1 MSNAEEWRIPI
12 VNSITN
18 WRKVADYYSILGIS
32 KNAGAEDIKKA
43 YRKLAVKYH
52 PDKNAGNK
60 EAEEKFKQINEA
72 YEVLSD
78 PEKKKKYDK
87 YGENWNKVPEGGQ
100 GKYQYGAGGE
110 RGGTYHYE
118 GDPSEFFG
126 GNGGDFSDLFEQFFT
141 GSRKGAGGRA
151 GNRARDVESSIT
163 IGLDEAYHGLA
174 QIIEVAGQK
183 IRIKL
188 KPGTYEGL
196 VIKLPGK
203 APATKG
209 KAGDLYLAIHVRV
222 PEGYELEGLNIRQHI
237 NIDLFTAVLGGE
249 KEVDTLAGKL
259 KVKVPEAS
267 QEGRVLKLKGKGM
280 PMYNDPTKHGD
291 LLLELHLQLP
301 DKLTE
306 EQKELFRKL
315 KSTFSKSGNY
325 S

>member
-1 MSNAEEWRIPI
+1 M
-12 VNSITN
+12 
-18 WRKVADYYSILGIS
+18 ADYYSILGIS
-32 KNAGAEDIKKA
+32 KDAGAEDIKKA

-78 PEKKKKYDK
+78 AEKKKKYDK
-87 YGENWNKVPEGGQ
+87 YGENWNKIPEGAQ
-100 GKYQYGAGGE
+100 GKHQYGAGGQ
-110 RGGTYHYE
+110 GGSYHYE

-126 GNGGDFSDLFEQFFT
+126 GNGGDFSNLFEQFFT
-141 GSRKGAGGRA
+141 GSGRGARGRA
-151 GNRARDVESSIT
+151 SSRARDVESAIT
-163 IGLDEAYHGLA
+163 IGLEEAYHGMA

-203 APATKG
+203 APSIKG
-209 KAGDLYLAIHVRV
+209 KAGDLYLTIHIRV
-222 PEGYELEGLNIRQHI
+222 PEEYELEGLNIRQHL

-249 KEVDTLAGKL
+249 KEVNTLAGRL
-259 KVKVPEAS
+259 KVKVPEATK
-267 QEGRVLKLKGKGM
+267 EGSVLKLKGKGM
-280 PMYNDPTKHGD
+280 PMYNDPAKYGD

-301 DKLTE
+301 EKLTE
-306 EQKELFRKL
+306 EQKALFRKL
-315 KSTFSKSGNY
+315 KDSFSRNDNY
-325 S
+325 V

>member
-1 MSNAEEWRIPI
+1 
-12 VNSITN
+12 
-18 WRKVADYYSILGIS
+18 VADYYSILGIS
-32 KNAGAEDIKKA
+32 KNAAAGDIKKA

-78 PEKKKKYDK
+78 AEKRKKYDK
-87 YGENWNKVPEGGQ
+87 YGENWNKVPEGAQ
-100 GKYQYGAGGE
+100 GKHQYGPGSDG
-110 RGGTYHYE
+110 GGTYHYE

-126 GNGGDFSDLFEQFFT
+126 GNGGDFSNLFEQFFT
-141 GSRKGAGGRA
+141 RSGKGAGGRTSS
-151 GNRARDVESSIT
+151 RPRDVESEIT
-163 IGLDEAYHGLA
+163 IGIEEAYHGMA
-174 QIIEVAGQK
+174 QIIDVAGQK

-209 KAGDLYLAIHVRV
+209 KAGDLYLTIHVQV
-222 PEGYELEGLNIRQHI
+222 PEEYELEGLNIRQHL

-249 KEVDTLAGKL
+249 KEVNTLAGKL
-259 KVKVPEAS
+259 KVKVPEAT

-280 PMYNDPTKHGD
+280 PLYGDPEKHGD
-291 LLLELHLQLP
+291 LLLELHVQLP
-301 DKLTE
+301 QNLTE
-306 EQKELFRKL
+306 EQKALFRKL
-315 KSTFSKSGNY
+315 KDSFSKTGNRQ
-325 S
+325 

>member
-1 MSNAEEWRIPI
+1 M
-12 VNSITN
+12 
-18 WRKVADYYSILGIS
+18 ADYYSILGIS
-32 KNAGAEDIKKA
+32 KNAGSGEIKKA

-72 YEVLSD
+72 YEVLGD
-78 PEKKKKYDK
+78 EEKRKKYDK
-87 YGENWNKVPEGGQ
+87 YGENWNKVPEGAQGQ
-100 GKYQYGAGGE
+100 YQYGPGG
-110 RGGTYHYE
+110 GGSTSHYE
-118 GDPSEFFG
+118 GDPSDFFG
-126 GNGGDFSDLFEQFFT
+126 GDGGDFSNLFEQFFT
-141 GSRKGAGGRA
+141 GSRRGTGGKA
-151 GNRARDVESSIT
+151 SSKARDIESEIT
-163 IGLDEAYHGLA
+163 IGLNEAYHGMA

-209 KAGDLYLAIHVRV
+209 KAGDLYLTIHVAV
-222 PEGYELEGLNIRQHI
+222 PDGYLIEGLNIRQHV

-249 KEVDTLAGKL
+249 KEVNTLAGKL
-259 KVKVPEAS
+259 KVKIPELT

-280 PMYNDPTKHGD
+280 PMYNDPGKHGD

-301 DKLTE
+301 EKLTE

-315 KSTFSKSGNY
+315 KDTFSKTGNWQ
-325 S
+325 